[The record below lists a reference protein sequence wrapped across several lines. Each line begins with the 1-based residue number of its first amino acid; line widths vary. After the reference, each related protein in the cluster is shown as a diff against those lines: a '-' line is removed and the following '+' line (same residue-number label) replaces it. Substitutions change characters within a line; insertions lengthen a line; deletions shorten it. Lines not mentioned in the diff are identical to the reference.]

1 LRTKATN
8 TQNRCLIYMILTPP
22 STNQTKINFTTF
34 SKIAITAVLSC
45 LLVVFLCSNRD
56 VIRTKKISSE
66 IKVLDSSSS
75 GLYNTL
81 KLGVVGLSKNAY
93 TVAIKGFDSMRSS
106 GILHNERI
114 LSIVD
119 FSLPS
124 FKKRLF
130 IIDVVTGKL
139 LYNTYVAHGRN
150 SGNQFATKFSN
161 QANSFQSSLGFYIT
175 GTTYTG
181 HCGYSLRL
189 QGMEVGIN
197 DNAFDRGIVMH
208 AASYVY
214 GGNSDKMGH
223 AGRSEGCP
231 AIPLNIHRA
240 IIGLIKNGS
249 CLFIYGSEKNYL
261 AQSRFLRN
269 PRVG

>member
-1 LRTKATN
+1 MLLKPKR
-8 TQNRCLIYMILTPP
+8 
-22 STNQTKINFTTF
+22 SGQTIRSFIIF
-34 SKIAITAVLSC
+34 SKKAFTPVLFF
-45 LLVVFLCSNRD
+45 FLGTFFLSNRNVTPSKKTST
-56 VIRTKKISSE
+56 VIKSGDTAT
-66 IKVLDSSSS
+66 L
-75 GLYNTL
+75 GLYDHL
-81 KLGVVGLSKNAY
+81 KLASVGLSKNAY
-93 TVAIKGFDSMRSS
+93 AVAIKGFDSMRSS

-150 SGNQFATKFSN
+150 SGNQIATKFSN
-161 QANSFQSSLGFYIT
+161 RLNSFQSSLGFYIT
-175 GTTYTG
+175 GSTYVG

-189 QGMEVGIN
+189 QGVEEGIN

-214 GGNSDKMGH
+214 EGKADKFGH

-231 AIPLNIHRA
+231 AIPVNIHRA
-240 IIGLIKNGS
+240 IIGLIKDGS
-249 CLFIYGSEKNYL
+249 CLFIYGQDKNYL
-261 AQSRFLRN
+261 TQSKFLHN
-269 PRVG
+269 PRVA